1 MKTAIVVGANGFLG
15 SALVNKLINN
25 KMNVVAV
32 YNNNKDRIN
41 KHANIVTAI
50 ELFKSKIVADY
61 LFFAVGNY
69 TNSHSVLLEIN
80 NELVSYTKKFPNAKL
95 VYISSTNVYGVH
107 EDAISEGS
115 SFNNPSLY
123 AISKIAGEFIASSLK
138 NYAILRLTYLYG
150 PGITNNSFIPTIIK
164 SASQHK
170 IIQLAGD
177 GSRYQDYLFIDDAV
191 EFCIRAA
198 LHKEN
203 SLYLAASGVTTTNIE
218 VALEIQKYINCQ
230 VEFEG
235 ENKAS
240 SFKFNPSKTF
250 EILNWKPSI
259 TIVDGIKQ
267 MFK

>member
-1 MKTAIVVGANGFLG
+1 MKTAVVVGANGFLG
-15 SALVNKLINN
+15 SALVNKLVNDKI
-25 KMNVVAV
+25 NVVAV
-32 YNNNKDRIN
+32 YNSNKDRIN
-41 KHANIVTAI
+41 VQANVVTAI
-50 ELFKSKIVADY
+50 ELFNSKIEADY

-69 TNSHSVLLEIN
+69 ANSHSELLEIN
-80 NELVSYTKKFPNAKL
+80 NELGLYTKKFPEAKL

-107 EDAISEGS
+107 ENVISEDS
-115 SFNNPSLY
+115 SFNNPGLY
-123 AISKIAGEFIASSLK
+123 ATSKIAGEFIVSSLK

-164 SASQHK
+164 SAAQNK
-170 IIQLAGD
+170 VIQLAGD

-203 SLYLAASGVTTTNIE
+203 SYYLAASGITTTNKEI
-218 VALEIQKYINCQ
+218 ALEIQKHINCEVQ
-230 VEFEG
+230 FAG
-235 ENKAS
+235 ENNAP

-250 EILNWKPSI
+250 ELLNWKPTT

-267 MFK
+267 MLK